1 MRSCGWRGEG
11 GGPDTVKE
19 QAPWFCLHCVSWGW
33 DTTRL
38 QAPPHPPLGVSTR
51 PSGHFSEGQGRPR
64 KTAGVGMLEL

>member
-19 QAPWFCLHCVSWGW
+19 QAPWFCLQFGVSWGW

-38 QAPPHPPLGVSTR
+38 QAPPHPPLGVSNKALW
-51 PSGHFSEGQGRPR
+51 P
-64 KTAGVGMLEL
+64 LL